1 MVININKLEKSY
13 SELSAFFSNAGHFLM
28 HYFVAMYF
36 TIILALERNW
46 SATYES
52 LFELWFPASI
62 FIGLFAIPAGRLADK
77 WSSPGML
84 IIMFLG
90 MGLATVF
97 CGFSDTQ
104 SILMIFLGFLGIFAA
119 IYHPVGIPW
128 TIKTSKKKPGMR
140 LAINGLFGGI
150 GASGAAIITG
160 WIIAN
165 YGWRA
170 AFLIPGI
177 LCFILGFVMFFSLQL
192 GFIEEGS
199 SNIPEKKELKE
210 DSANIKG
217 VIIMMVPMFIMGL
230 IYSSIQGVMPKLF
243 EERMPELLDGRIE
256 LIGTI
261 VGSVYA
267 VGAISQILGGYL
279 ADRLPLKNLYL
290 GLWIIQAPLLLL
302 ISELG
307 GITLA
312 ILVGI
317 LTMSGTSILPS
328 ENIILSKFAS
338 KENQGLTFGIKFL
351 VSFCAAPI
359 GVFLITYIRE
369 MTGQFNNLIIFLSI
383 LSLFAC
389 IAILFLPVRSE
400 KKDHTKL
407 IYDSVIRN
415 N

>member
-1 MVININKLEKSY
+1 MLININKLEKSY

-36 TIILALERNW
+36 TIILALERDWNT
-46 SATYES
+46 AYES

-97 CGFSDTQ
+97 CGFSETQ
-104 SILMIFLGFLGIFAA
+104 NILMIFLGFLGIFAA

-170 AFLIPGI
+170 SFLIPGI

-217 VIIMMVPMFIMGL
+217 VIIMMIPMFIMGL

-261 VGSVYA
+261 VGSVYV

-407 IYDSVIRN
+407 IYDSAIRN

>member
-1 MVININKLEKSY
+1 MVISINKLEKSY

-36 TIILALERNW
+36 TIILALERDWNT
-46 SATYES
+46 AYES

-97 CGFSDTQ
+97 CGFSETQ
-104 SILMIFLGFLGIFAA
+104 NILMIFLGFLGIFAA

-170 AFLIPGI
+170 SFWIPGI

-217 VIIMMVPMFIMGL
+217 VIIMMIPMFIMGL

-261 VGSVYA
+261 VGSVYV

-359 GVFLITYIRE
+359 AVFLITFIRE

-407 IYDSVIRN
+407 IYDSAIRN

>member
-1 MVININKLEKSY
+1 MVISINKLEKSY

-36 TIILALERNW
+36 TIILALERDWNT
-46 SATYES
+46 AYES

-97 CGFSDTQ
+97 CGFSETQ
-104 SILMIFLGFLGIFAA
+104 NILMIFLGFLGIFAA

-170 AFLIPGI
+170 SFLIPGI

-217 VIIMMVPMFIMGL
+217 VIIMMIPMFIMGL

-261 VGSVYA
+261 VGSVYV

-407 IYDSVIRN
+407 IYDSAIRN

>member
-1 MVININKLEKSY
+1 MVISINKLEKSY

-36 TIILALERNW
+36 TIILALERDWN
-46 SATYES
+46 AAYES

-104 SILMIFLGFLGIFAA
+104 NILMIFLGFLGIFAA

-170 AFLIPGI
+170 SFLIPGI

-192 GFIEEGS
+192 GFIEECS
-199 SNIPEKKELKE
+199 SNIPEKK
-210 DSANIKG
+210 S
-217 VIIMMVPMFIMGL
+217 
-230 IYSSIQGVMPKLF
+230 
-243 EERMPELLDGRIE
+243 
-256 LIGTI
+256 
-261 VGSVYA
+261 
-267 VGAISQILGGYL
+267 
-279 ADRLPLKNLYL
+279 
-290 GLWIIQAPLLLL
+290 
-302 ISELG
+302 
-307 GITLA
+307 
-312 ILVGI
+312 
-317 LTMSGTSILPS
+317 
-328 ENIILSKFAS
+328 
-338 KENQGLTFGIKFL
+338 
-351 VSFCAAPI
+351 
-359 GVFLITYIRE
+359 
-369 MTGQFNNLIIFLSI
+369 
-383 LSLFAC
+383 
-389 IAILFLPVRSE
+389 
-400 KKDHTKL
+400 
-407 IYDSVIRN
+407 
-415 N
+415 

>member
-1 MVININKLEKSY
+1 MVISINKLEKSY

-36 TIILALERNW
+36 TIILALERDWN
-46 SATYES
+46 AAYES

-97 CGFSDTQ
+97 CGFSETQ
-104 SILMIFLGFLGIFAA
+104 NILMIFLGFLGIFAA

-170 AFLIPGI
+170 SFLIPGI

-217 VIIMMVPMFIMGL
+217 VIIMMIPMFIMGL

-261 VGSVYA
+261 VGSVYV

-407 IYDSVIRN
+407 IYDSAIRN

>member
-97 CGFSDTQ
+97 CGFSETQ
-104 SILMIFLGFLGIFAA
+104 NILMIFLGFLGIFAA

-170 AFLIPGI
+170 SFLIPGI

-400 KKDHTKL
+400 KDFTKL
-407 IYDSVIRN
+407 TLDLVIGKN
-415 N
+415 